1 MKNNSTFI
9 IIAIIALCLGITSC
23 KSVYYQS
30 RGIAIQNQDIV
41 STPTVVDIQV
51 DLTKRITYS
60 DDHYVTYP
68 SSSKEQ
74 TERLALEAV
83 RYNCITTNNIDVIV
97 DPVYKI
103 SFKKNFK
110 KAKVELTGYAGY
122 YQNPRT
128 LYDDV
133 NSLQKFSMD
142 DIKKYILF
150 NNPVTLQNETAPV
163 NITFPSEKK

>member
-1 MKNNSTFI
+1 MRIYSIFTI
-9 IIAIIALCLGITSC
+9 ITAIALCLGFTSC

-30 RGIAIQNQDIV
+30 RGVAIQNQDIV

-60 DDHYVTYP
+60 DTHYVSYP
-68 SSSKEQ
+68 SSSREQ
-74 TERLALEAV
+74 TEQLALNAA
-83 RYNCITTNNIDVIV
+83 RYNCIITNNIDVLV

-103 SFKKNFK
+103 SFKKGFT

-128 LYDDV
+128 LYEDI
-133 NSLQKFSMD
+133 NSVQKFSMD

-150 NNPVTLQNETAPV
+150 NNPTLLQNETSPI
-163 NITFPSEKK
+163 NISFPSEK

>member
-1 MKNNSTFI
+1 MKNNSI
-9 IIAIIALCLGITSC
+9 IIALVAIAICLSFTSC
-23 KSVYYQS
+23 KSVFYQS
-30 RGIAIQNQDIV
+30 RGVAIQNQDIV

-51 DLTKRITYS
+51 DLTKRVTYS
-60 DDHYVTYP
+60 DSHFVSY
-68 SSSKEQ
+68 SSTSKEQ
-74 TERLALEAV
+74 TEQLALNAA
-83 RYNCITTNNIDVIV
+83 RYNCIMANNIDVVV

-103 SFKKNFK
+103 TFKKGFK

-142 DIKKYILF
+142 DIKKYLLF
-150 NNPVTLQNETAPV
+150 NHPTLLQNETSPI
-163 NITFPSEKK
+163 NISFPADK

>member
-1 MKNNSTFI
+1 MKNHSIII
-9 IIAIIALCLGITSC
+9 IIAAIALCFGFNSC

-30 RGIAIQNQDIV
+30 RGVAIQNQDIV

-60 DDHYVTYP
+60 DAHYVSYP

-74 TERLALEAV
+74 TEQLALNAA
-83 RYNCITTNNIDVIV
+83 RYNCIVNNNIDVLV

-103 SFKKNFK
+103 SFKKGFT
-110 KAKVELTGYAGY
+110 KAKIELTGYAGY

-150 NNPVTLQNETAPV
+150 NNPTLLQNETSPI
-163 NITFPSEKK
+163 NISFPSEK